1 MRLHAQ
7 WRIASINAHS
17 ATPKRSSSPSIRSNV
32 ISNGNTA
39 IVVHPMI
46 AARVSNNRG
55 TIRSGSDGLM

>member
-1 MRLHAQ
+1 MRLRAQ
-7 WRIASINAHS
+7 WRIASIDAHS

-46 AARVSNNRG
+46 AARVSINSG
-55 TIRSGSDGLM
+55 IVKSGSDGLG